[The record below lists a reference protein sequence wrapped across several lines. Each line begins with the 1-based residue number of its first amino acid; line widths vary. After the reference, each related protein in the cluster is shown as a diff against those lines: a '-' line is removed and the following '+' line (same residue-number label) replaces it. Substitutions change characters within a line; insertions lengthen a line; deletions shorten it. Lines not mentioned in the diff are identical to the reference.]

1 MIDVMLLNVLD
12 ITQEDLHAHTSP
24 TTEEKLCSNPLQ
36 RTFELLG
43 EILIQ
48 RSREDMERQTERVK
62 MAREAKAARAKQL
75 SSDEKTDS
83 AADETKNIAEPRLP
97 SALPSTPQKR
107 DFSGTSFGPR
117 STEGTPITLIK
128 PEPNIQDLQNTLVR
142 DVLRAIYGSPYI
154 RVPWARGRQNMRLS
168 YEPYNLPLTRHLP

>member
-62 MAREAKAARAKQL
+62 MVREAKAARAKQL
-75 SSDEKTDS
+75 LATRKRTLQWMRRRILLNLACLAHCLVPLKNATFPVHLSDH
-83 AADETKNIAEPRLP
+83 AP
-97 SALPSTPQKR
+97 
-107 DFSGTSFGPR
+107 
-117 STEGTPITLIK
+117 
-128 PEPNIQDLQNTLVR
+128 
-142 DVLRAIYGSPYI
+142 
-154 RVPWARGRQNMRLS
+154 
-168 YEPYNLPLTRHLP
+168 